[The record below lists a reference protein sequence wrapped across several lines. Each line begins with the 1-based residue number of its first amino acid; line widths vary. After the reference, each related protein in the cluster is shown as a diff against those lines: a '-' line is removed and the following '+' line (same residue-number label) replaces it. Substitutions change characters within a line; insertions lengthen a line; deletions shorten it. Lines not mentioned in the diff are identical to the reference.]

1 MKKISAILLGIA
13 MLGCVPAQNAISEST
28 SGNSISITNNPSTPL
43 VNGLPDFSAIYDKVG
58 KSVVNIST
66 TQDIAV
72 NNQYPP
78 LTGDPFF
85 DQFFKRMVPQ
95 QQQKQKQRGLGSGFI
110 ISNDGYILTNAHV
123 VDKADT
129 VTVRLSD
136 KREFKAKIIGVDTI
150 TDVAVLKITAN
161 NLSPVIIGNPSK
173 LKSGNWVVAIGS
185 PFGLENTITHGIVS
199 ALSRNLPD
207 DKTVPFIQTDVPV
220 NPGNSGGPLINLSGE
235 VVGINSQIYSRSG
248 GYMGISFAIPIDYAM
263 RIAEQIKTTGKALH
277 GRLGVTIQPVT
288 DELAPSFGLK
298 SAKGMLVNGV
308 EANSAASKAGIE
320 VGDIILQANGQ
331 DVSDGNSLPALI
343 SNLGPNKPVTLTIW
357 RNNKELT
364 LNATTMAA
372 ENANASDDNNGAASD
387 TQTGKIEQ
395 LGLLVAPLTNEQ
407 IKQLGVKISG
417 GLLVKQVAD
426 SAQYAGLQP
435 NDVIIG
441 TANAP
446 ITSIAQLQHL
456 ASKAKAGQSVVLK
469 VMRSNGMMTMTMFI
483 AVPVV
488 AAK

>member
-1 MKKISAILLGIA
+1 MKKISAILLGVA

-28 SGNSISITNNPSTPL
+28 TANSVLISNNSPQL
-43 VNGLPDFSAIYDKVG
+43 VNGLPDFSAIYDKAG

-66 TQDIAV
+66 TQDIAI
-72 NNQYPP
+72 NNQSPP
-78 LTGDPFF
+78 MTGDPFF

-123 VDKADT
+123 VDKADS

-150 TDVAVLKITAN
+150 TDVAVLKITAT
-161 NLSPVIIGNPSK
+161 NLSPVTIGNPAK

-220 NPGNSGGPLINLSGE
+220 NPGNSGGPLINLAGE

-288 DELAPSFGLK
+288 EELAPSFGLK

-308 EANSAASKAGIE
+308 EPNSAASNAGIE

-331 DVSDGNSLPALI
+331 DIDDGNSLPALI
-343 SNLGPNKPVTLTIW
+343 SNLGPNKTVQLTIW
-357 RNNKELT
+357 RNNKTITLT
-364 LNATTMAA
+364 ATTMAA
-372 ENANASDDNNGAASD
+372 ENSISGSD
-387 TQTGKIEQ
+387 TTGSANSVQTGKIDE
-395 LGLLVAPLTNEQ
+395 LGLVVAPLSNEQ
-407 IKQLGVKISG
+407 IKQLGIKISG
-417 GLLVKQVAD
+417 GLLIKQVSD
-426 SAQYAGLQP
+426 SAQNAGLQP

-441 TANAP
+441 TA
-446 ITSIAQLQHL
+446 TSPLSSVAQLQQII
-456 ASKAKAGQSVVLK
+456 SKAKVGQSIVLK
-469 VMRSNGMMTMTMFI
+469 VMRSNGAMVMTMFV

-488 AAK
+488 ANK